1 MNFMGRL
8 SGVILLASSL
18 LVFGCNPSPPP
29 APKAAPADH
38 DGEHAHDDD
47 GEHEHHETYA
57 DAVKELDELRLAA
70 KNALAENHV
79 EEADKAVHELG
90 HILAELPALA
100 DKEGAMADERVK
112 PAIDDLFDCFD
123 QIDQKLE
130 GGVGKTYDEVAD
142 RIDAA
147 MDTLRSK
154 VKSQEK

>member
-1 MNFMGRL
+1 MNFLGRL
-8 SGVILLASSL
+8 SAVFLLTSSL

-29 APKAAPADH
+29 APKTAPVDH
-38 DGEHAHDDD
+38 DAEHDHD

-57 DAVKELDELRLAA
+57 DAVKELDELRLVA
-70 KNALAENHV
+70 KNALAENKV
-79 EEADKAVHELG
+79 EAADKAVHELG

-100 DKEGAMADERVK
+100 DKEGVMADERVK

-130 GGVGKTYDEVAD
+130 GGVGKTYDEVAE